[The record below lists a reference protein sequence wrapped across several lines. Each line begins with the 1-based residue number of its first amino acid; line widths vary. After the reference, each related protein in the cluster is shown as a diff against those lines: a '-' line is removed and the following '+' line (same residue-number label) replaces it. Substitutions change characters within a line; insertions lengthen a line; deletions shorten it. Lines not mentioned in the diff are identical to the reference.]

1 MTTDESNGDLKR
13 RIQSPRAER
22 GDRVSIDE
30 VAKVVASVMSTTR
43 GDVTAVDL
51 QVYKELDE
59 LAKYIANAKAE
70 IAALCPADIRDHHLP
85 AATDQL
91 DAIVAATEEATSKIL
106 EATEIIAAKANELDE
121 PEITEQVTRIF
132 EASSFQDLT
141 GQRTSKVIAILKYI
155 EDHIQQLI
163 VAFFGEETDE
173 KRQTKAQRDTSSE
186 DAPLDGPQLPD
197 EGNKQADIDALLAGS
212 E

>member
-1 MTTDESNGDLKR
+1 MTTDESSGALKR
-13 RIQSPRAER
+13 RIQSLRAEH
-22 GDRVSIDE
+22 GDRVDIDE
-30 VAKVVASVMSTTR
+30 VADVVASIMSTTR

-59 LAKYIANAKAE
+59 LAKYIDNAKAE

-91 DAIVAATEEATSKIL
+91 DAIVAATEEATSTIL

-132 EASSFQDLT
+132 EACTFQDLT
-141 GQRTSKVIAILKYI
+141 GQRTSKVIATLKYI
-155 EDHIQQLI
+155 EERIHQLI
-163 VAFFGEETDE
+163 LAFLGEETDE

-186 DAPLDGPQLPD
+186 DAPLDGPELPGK
-197 EGNKQADIDALLAGS
+197 GNKQEDVDALLASS